1 MQSFYGG
8 PAGQS
13 FEIKQ
18 VFSSYYGPNGAQ
30 EDLTKGWA
38 SSISVGEFIM
48 VSYGKTGDTEYWTN
62 YNYDIDS
69 GDKKN
74 LNSTLWQK
82 AYDESAGTNS
92 GLTYKFITSCIG
104 NTPKITVTL
113 PARVLNANEEPKIET
128 DLSNPDL
135 PIISFELPQSQVL
148 SVKQPTSVLNADKE
162 PSVEY
167 DDDDI
172 NHPKLHFNIPQSQVI
187 QKEAEV
193 TVIKAGGTPTVI
205 LDTDADVNR
214 PTLKFQLPAIQ
225 EFLSDNIR
233 HTVLNANGSPS
244 VSFTYNEEDTLHE
257 HPILNF
263 ELPRSQVM
271 GAPETEVQGPKV
283 DPSVENVSEDVN
295 APRFKFNLPRAVAFY
310 GGDLLGRRPTEEN
323 PDETYTVTD
332 TSFES
337 YEIGDCYV
345 NAPTG
350 FVYTV
355 IAKDKDDNT
364 TCEFKYQACLL
375 SPLPS
380 IKASGINPYVQMGSE
395 YDSAVPQVDRI
406 LNTNG
411 TVEWQLQFEL
421 PQAPKFAVSSSFVG
435 SADQGTVSSQITSEN
450 TVTLNFEIP
459 TGSRLFAGLE
469 VTVDGA
475 TTSIDGAR
483 LGDVYLNSETG
494 VLYTLT
500 SAGWKASEKSI
511 KGPVG
516 DVLNI
521 EADYQLTETA
531 SYAASLENGVAYIEE
546 HYTETIDSHKIFA
559 ITWTLLDNGRDVSY
573 WYFKTNAG
581 EWARAQLTG
590 GVSSLIENAYK
601 ANVDNK
607 TYSINYLNSLIEGKD
622 GETGKLTTYSKAKID
637 ELLATLDDT
646 LITWGSFADLP
657 Q

>member
-18 VFSSYYGPNGAQ
+18 IFSSYYGPNGAQ

-38 SSISVGEFIM
+38 SSISVGEFVM
-48 VSYGKTGDTEYWTN
+48 VSYGKIGETEYWTN

-69 GDKKN
+69 GNKKN

-82 AYDESAGTNS
+82 VYDESAGTNS
-92 GLTYKFITSCIG
+92 GLTYKFITSCTG

-113 PARVLNANEEPKIET
+113 PARVLNANEEPKVET

-135 PIISFELPQSQVL
+135 PVISFELPQSQVL
-148 SVKQPTSVLNADKE
+148 SVDQTSVLNANEE

-167 DDDDI
+167 DDDNI
-172 NHPKLHFNIPQSQVI
+172 NRPTLHFNIPQSQVI

-193 TVIKAGGTPTVI
+193 TVIKAGETPTVI
-205 LDTDADVNR
+205 LDTDANVNR
-214 PTLKFQLPAIQ
+214 PTLKFQLPATQ
-225 EFLSDNIR
+225 EFLSDNIK

-283 DPSVENVSEDVN
+283 DPSVENVSKDVN

-310 GGDLLGRRPTEEN
+310 CGDLLGQRPTVESPN
-323 PDETYTVTD
+323 ETYTVTD

-337 YEIGDCYV
+337 YEVGDCYV

-355 IAKDKDDNT
+355 ITKNDNT

-380 IKASGINPYVQMGSE
+380 ITASGINPYVQEGSE
-395 YDSAVPQVDRI
+395 YDSAVPRVDRI

-411 TVEWQLQFEL
+411 TIGWQLQFGL

-435 SADQGTVSSQITSEN
+435 SAEQGTVSSQITSAN
-450 TVTLNFEIP
+450 TVTLNFKIP

-469 VTVDGA
+469 ITADGA
-475 TTSIDGAR
+475 TTTVDGAR

-500 SAGWKASEKSI
+500 SDGWKASEKSI

-516 DVLNI
+516 DALNI
-521 EADYQLTETA
+521 IADIGQYDSIDKAKAALNNRYANATNKDLYSARVTDSSGAIAYWFYKTENQVGTNDW
-531 SYAASLENGVAYIEE
+531 SYS
-546 HYTETIDSHKIFA
+546 
-559 ITWTLLDNGRDVSY
+559 
-573 WYFKTNAG
+573 
-581 EWARAQLTG
+581 QLTG
-590 GVSSLIENAYK
+590 AVSSFLATIYTTGDDVDSKAYS
-601 ANVDNK
+601 VG
-607 TYSINYLNSLIEGKD
+607 YINSL
-622 GETGKLTTYSKAKID
+622 S
-637 ELLATLDDT
+637 
-646 LITWGSFADLP
+646 TWGTFGDL
-657 Q
+657 

>member
-148 SVKQPTSVLNADKE
+148 SVRQPTSVLNANEE

-172 NHPKLHFNIPQSQVI
+172 NRPILHFNIPQSQVI

-193 TVIKAGGTPTVI
+193 TVIKAGKTPTVI

-214 PTLKFQLPAIQ
+214 PTLKFQLPATQ
-225 EFLSDNIR
+225 EFLSNNIT

-244 VSFTYNEEDTLHE
+244 VSLTYDERDTLHE

-271 GAPETEVQGPKV
+271 DDPETKVQGPKV
-283 DPSVENVSEDVN
+283 NPSVENVSKNVN

-310 GGDLLGRRPTEEN
+310 CGNLLGQRPTEEN
-323 PDETYTVTD
+323 SNETYTVTD

-337 YEIGDCYV
+337 YEVGDCYV
-345 NAPTG
+345 NTPTG

-355 IAKDKDDNT
+355 ITKNDNT

-380 IKASGINPYVQMGSE
+380 ITADGINPYVEGKSG
-395 YDSAVPQVDRI
+395 YDSAVPRVDRI

-411 TVEWQLQFEL
+411 TIGWQLRFGL

-435 SADQGTVSSQITSEN
+435 SAEQGTVSSQITSAN
-450 TVTLNFEIP
+450 TVTLNFKIP
-459 TGSRLFAGLE
+459 TGSKLFAGLE
-469 VTVDGA
+469 ITADGA
-475 TTSIDGAR
+475 TTTVDGAR

-516 DVLNI
+516 DALNI
-521 EADYQLTETA
+521 IADIGQYDSINKAKAALNNKYANATNKDLYSARIINSSGEIAYWFYKTEDQVGTNDW
-531 SYAASLENGVAYIEE
+531 SYS
-546 HYTETIDSHKIFA
+546 
-559 ITWTLLDNGRDVSY
+559 
-573 WYFKTNAG
+573 
-581 EWARAQLTG
+581 QLTG
-590 GVSSLIENAYK
+590 TVSSFLATSYISEG
-601 ANVDNK
+601 VDNK
-607 TYSINYLNSLIEGKD
+607 AYSAGYINS
-622 GETGKLTTYSKAKID
+622 
-637 ELLATLDDT
+637 TLS
-646 LITWGSFADLP
+646 TWGTFGDLP
-657 Q
+657 IN

>member
-135 PIISFELPQSQVL
+135 PVISFELPQSQVL
-148 SVKQPTSVLNADKE
+148 SVIQPTSVLNADEE
-162 PSVEY
+162 PNVEY
-167 DDDDI
+167 ADDDI
-172 NHPKLHFNIPQSQVI
+172 NRPTLHFNIPQSQVI

-193 TVIKAGGTPTVI
+193 TVIKAGETPTVI
-205 LDTDADVNR
+205 LDTDANVNR
-214 PTLKFQLPAIQ
+214 PTLKFQLPATQ
-225 EFLSDNIR
+225 EFLSDNIT
-233 HTVLNANGSPS
+233 HTVLNADGSPS
-244 VSFTYNEEDTLHE
+244 VSFAYNEEDTLHK

-283 DPSVENVSEDVN
+283 NPSVENISEDVN
-295 APRFKFNLPRAVAFY
+295 APKFKFNLPRAVAFY
-310 GGDLLGRRPTEEN
+310 CGDLLGQRPTAETPN
-323 PDETYTVTD
+323 ETYIVTD

-337 YEIGDCYV
+337 YEVGDCYI

-355 IAKDKDDNT
+355 ITKNDNT

-380 IKASGINPYVQMGSE
+380 ITASGINPYVQEGSE
-395 YDSAVPQVDRI
+395 YDSAVPRVDRI

-411 TVEWQLQFEL
+411 TIGWQLQFGL

-435 SADQGTVSSQITSEN
+435 SAEQGTVSSQITSAN
-450 TVTLNFEIP
+450 TVTLNFKIP

-469 VTVDGA
+469 ITADGATTTVDGA
-475 TTSIDGAR
+475 KS
-483 LGDVYLNSETG
+483 GDVYLNSETG
-494 VLYTLT
+494 ILYTLT
-500 SAGWKASEKSI
+500 NGIWKASEKSI
-511 KGPVG
+511 KGPTG
-516 DVLNI
+516 DALNI
-521 EADYQLTETA
+521 VADIGQYNSIDNAKAALNNLYANATNKDLYSARVTDSSGNIAYWFYKTENQVGTNDW
-531 SYAASLENGVAYIEE
+531 SYS
-546 HYTETIDSHKIFA
+546 
-559 ITWTLLDNGRDVSY
+559 
-573 WYFKTNAG
+573 
-581 EWARAQLTG
+581 QLTG
-590 GVSSLIENAYK
+590 AVSNFLATSYISED
-601 ANVDNK
+601 VDNK
-607 TYSINYLNSLIEGKD
+607 AYSAGYINS
-622 GETGKLTTYSKAKID
+622 
-637 ELLATLDDT
+637 TLS
-646 LITWGSFADLP
+646 TWGTFGDL
-657 Q
+657 

>member
-135 PIISFELPQSQVL
+135 PVISFELPQSQVL
-148 SVKQPTSVLNADKE
+148 SVDQPTSVLNADQE

-167 DDDDI
+167 DDDNI
-172 NHPKLHFNIPQSQVI
+172 NHPRLHFNIPQSQVI
-187 QKEAEV
+187 KKEAEV
-193 TVIKAGGTPTVI
+193 TVIKAGETPTVI
-205 LDTDADVNR
+205 LDTDANVNR
-214 PTLKFQLPAIQ
+214 PTLKFQLPATQ
-225 EFLSDNIR
+225 EFLSDNIT
-233 HTVLNANGSPS
+233 HTVLNADGSPS
-244 VSFTYNEEDTLHE
+244 VSFAYNEEDTLHK

-283 DPSVENVSEDVN
+283 DPSVENVSKDVN

-310 GGDLLGRRPTEEN
+310 CGDLLGQRPTVESSN
-323 PDETYTVTD
+323 ETYTVTD

-337 YEIGDCYV
+337 YEVGDCYV

-355 IAKDKDDNT
+355 ITKNDNT

-380 IKASGINPYVQMGSE
+380 ITASGINPYVQEGSE

-411 TVEWQLQFEL
+411 TIGWQLQFRL

-435 SADQGTVSSQITSEN
+435 SAEQGTVSSQITSAN

-459 TGSRLFAGLE
+459 TGSRLFAGLKITADG
-469 VTVDGA
+469 VT
-475 TTSIDGAR
+475 TTIDGAKS
-483 LGDVYLNSETG
+483 GDVYLNSETG
-494 VLYTLT
+494 ILYTLT
-500 SAGWKASEKSI
+500 NGIWKASEKSI
-511 KGPVG
+511 KGPTG
-516 DVLNI
+516 DALNI
-521 EADYQLTETA
+521 VADIGQYNSIDNAKAALNNLYANATNKDLYSARVTDSSGDIAYWFYKTENQVGTNDW
-531 SYAASLENGVAYIEE
+531 SYS
-546 HYTETIDSHKIFA
+546 
-559 ITWTLLDNGRDVSY
+559 
-573 WYFKTNAG
+573 
-581 EWARAQLTG
+581 QLTG
-590 GVSSLIENAYK
+590 VVSSFLATSYISED
-601 ANVDNK
+601 VDNK
-607 TYSINYLNSLIEGKD
+607 AYSAGYINS
-622 GETGKLTTYSKAKID
+622 
-637 ELLATLDDT
+637 TLS
-646 LITWGSFADLP
+646 TWGTFGDLP
-657 Q
+657 

>member
-135 PIISFELPQSQVL
+135 PVISFELPQSQVL
-148 SVKQPTSVLNADKE
+148 SVDQPTSVLNADQE

-167 DDDDI
+167 DDDNI
-172 NHPKLHFNIPQSQVI
+172 NHPRLHFNIPQSQVI
-187 QKEAEV
+187 KKEAEV
-193 TVIKAGGTPTVI
+193 TVIKAGETPTVI
-205 LDTDADVNR
+205 LDTDANVNR
-214 PTLKFQLPAIQ
+214 PTLKFQLPATQ
-225 EFLSDNIR
+225 EFLSDNIT
-233 HTVLNANGSPS
+233 HTVLNADGSPS
-244 VSFTYNEEDTLHE
+244 VSFAYNEEDTLHK

-283 DPSVENVSEDVN
+283 DPSVENVSKDVN

-310 GGDLLGRRPTEEN
+310 CGNLLGRRPTGED
-323 PDETYTVTD
+323 PDETYIVTD

-355 IAKDKDDNT
+355 IAKNNNT

-380 IKASGINPYVQMGSE
+380 ITASGINPYVQEGSE
-395 YDSAVPQVDRI
+395 YDSAVPRVDRI

-411 TVEWQLQFEL
+411 TIGWQLQFGL
-421 PQAPKFAVSSSFVG
+421 PRAPKFAVSSSFVG
-435 SADQGTVSSQITSEN
+435 SAEQGTVSSQITSAN
-450 TVTLNFEIP
+450 TVTLNFKIP

-469 VTVDGA
+469 ITADGA
-475 TTSIDGAR
+475 TTTVDGAR

-500 SAGWKASEKSI
+500 SDGWKASEKSI

-516 DVLNI
+516 DALNI
-521 EADYQLTETA
+521 IADIGQYDSIDKAKAALNNRYANATNKDLYSARVTDSSGAIAYWFYKTENQVGTNDW
-531 SYAASLENGVAYIEE
+531 SYS
-546 HYTETIDSHKIFA
+546 
-559 ITWTLLDNGRDVSY
+559 
-573 WYFKTNAG
+573 
-581 EWARAQLTG
+581 QLTG
-590 GVSSLIENAYK
+590 AVSSFLATSYISEG
-601 ANVDNK
+601 VDNK
-607 TYSINYLNSLIEGKD
+607 AYSAGYINS
-622 GETGKLTTYSKAKID
+622 
-637 ELLATLDDT
+637 TLS
-646 LITWGSFADLP
+646 TWGTFGDL
-657 Q
+657 

>member
-135 PIISFELPQSQVL
+135 PVISFELPQSQVL
-148 SVKQPTSVLNADKE
+148 SVDQPTSVLNADQE

-167 DDDDI
+167 DDDNI
-172 NHPKLHFNIPQSQVI
+172 NHPRLHFNIPQSQVI
-187 QKEAEV
+187 KKEAEV
-193 TVIKAGGTPTVI
+193 TVIKAGETPTVI

-214 PTLKFQLPAIQ
+214 PTLKFQLPATQ
-225 EFLSDNIR
+225 KFLSDNIK
-233 HTVLNANGSPS
+233 HTVLNADGSPS
-244 VSFTYNEEDTLHE
+244 VSFTYDAGDTLHE

-271 GAPETEVQGPKV
+271 DDPETKVQGPRV
-283 DPSVENVSEDVN
+283 NPSVENVSKDVN

-310 GGDLLGRRPTEEN
+310 CGDLLGQRPTKN
-323 PDETYTVTD
+323 PNETYTVTD

-337 YEIGDCYV
+337 YEVGDCYV

-355 IAKDKDDNT
+355 ITKNDNT

-380 IKASGINPYVQMGSE
+380 ITAGGIDPYVEGESG
-395 YDSAVPQVDRI
+395 YDSAVPRVDRI

-411 TVEWQLQFEL
+411 TIGWQLQFEL

-435 SADQGTVSSQITSEN
+435 SAQQGTVSSQITSGN

-469 VTVDGA
+469 ITADGA
-475 TTSIDGAR
+475 TTTVDGAR
-483 LGDVYLNSETG
+483 LGDVYLNSKTG

-516 DVLNI
+516 DALNI
-521 EADYQLTETA
+521 IADIGQYNSINEAK
-531 SYAASLENGVAYIEE
+531 AALNNRY
-546 HYTETIDSHKIFA
+546 
-559 ITWTLLDNGRDVSY
+559 
-573 WYFKTNAG
+573 TNATNKDLYS
-581 EWARAQLTG
+581 ARVTDSSGDIAYWFYKTENQVGTNDWSYSQLTG
-590 GVSSLIENAYK
+590 AVSSFLATSYISEG
-601 ANVDNK
+601 VDNK
-607 TYSINYLNSLIEGKD
+607 AYSAGYINS
-622 GETGKLTTYSKAKID
+622 
-637 ELLATLDDT
+637 TLS
-646 LITWGSFADLP
+646 TWGTFGDL
-657 Q
+657 

>member
-48 VSYGKTGDTEYWTN
+48 VSYGKTGETEYWTN

-82 AYDESAGTNS
+82 VYDESAGTNS

-135 PIISFELPQSQVL
+135 PVISFELPQSQVL
-148 SVKQPTSVLNADKE
+148 SVIQPTSVLNADEE

-167 DDDDI
+167 DNDNI
-172 NHPKLHFNIPQSQVI
+172 NRPTLHFNIPQSQVI
-187 QKEAEV
+187 KKEAEV
-193 TVIKAGGTPTVI
+193 TTIRAGETPTVI
-205 LDTDADVNR
+205 LDTDTDVNR
-214 PTLKFQLPAIQ
+214 PTLKFQLPATQ
-225 EFLSDNIR
+225 EFLSDNIT
-233 HTVLNANGSPS
+233 HTVLNANESPS
-244 VSFTYNEEDTLHE
+244 VSFTYDEGDTLHE

-263 ELPRSQVM
+263 QLPRSQVIDDIL
-271 GAPETEVQGPKV
+271 ETEVQGPKV
-283 DPSVENVSEDVN
+283 NPSVENISKDVN
-295 APRFKFNLPRAVAFY
+295 APKFKFNLPRAVAFY
-310 GGDLLGRRPTEEN
+310 CGDLLGQRPTAETPN
-323 PDETYTVTD
+323 ETYTVTD

-337 YEIGDCYV
+337 YEVGDCYI

-355 IAKDKDDNT
+355 IAKNDNT

-380 IKASGINPYVQMGSE
+380 IKTGGINPYVKGESGG
-395 YDSAVPQVDRI
+395 YDSAVPLVDRI

-411 TVEWQLQFEL
+411 TIEWQLQFRL

-435 SADQGTVSSQITSEN
+435 SAQQGTVSSQITSEN

-459 TGSRLFAGLE
+459 TGSRLFAGLKI
-469 VTVDGA
+469 TADGA
-475 TTSIDGAR
+475 TTTIDGAKS
-483 LGDVYLNSETG
+483 GDVYLNSETG
-494 VLYTLT
+494 ILYTLT
-500 SAGWKASEKSI
+500 TNGSWKASEKSI
-511 KGPVG
+511 KGPTG
-516 DVLNI
+516 DALNI
-521 EADYQLTETA
+521 IADIGKYN
-531 SYAASLENGVAYIEE
+531 S
-546 HYTETIDSHKIFA
+546 IDSAKAALNNLYANATNKDLYSARVTDSSGDIAYWFYKTEA
-559 ITWTLLDNGRDVSY
+559 QVGTNDWSY
-573 WYFKTNAG
+573 S
-581 EWARAQLTG
+581 QLTG
-590 GVSSLIENAYK
+590 AVSSFLTTSYMSED
-601 ANVDNK
+601 VDNK
-607 TYSINYLNSLIEGKD
+607 AYSVGYINSLFNS
-622 GETGKLTTYSKAKID
+622 LS
-637 ELLATLDDT
+637 
-646 LITWGSFADLP
+646 TWGTFNDL
-657 Q
+657 

>member
-148 SVKQPTSVLNADKE
+148 SVRQPTSVLNANEE

-172 NHPKLHFNIPQSQVI
+172 NRPTLHFNIPQSQVI

-193 TVIKAGGTPTVI
+193 TVIKAGETPTVI

-214 PTLKFQLPAIQ
+214 PTLKFQLPATQ
-225 EFLSDNIR
+225 EFLSNNIT

-244 VSFTYNEEDTLHE
+244 VSLTYDERDTLHE

-271 GAPETEVQGPKV
+271 DDPETKVQGPKV
-283 DPSVENVSEDVN
+283 NPSVENVSKNVN

-310 GGDLLGRRPTEEN
+310 CGNLLGQRPTEEN
-323 PDETYTVTD
+323 SNETYTVTD

-337 YEIGDCYV
+337 YEVGDCYV

-355 IAKDKDDNT
+355 ITKNDNT

-380 IKASGINPYVQMGSE
+380 ITASGINPYVQEGSE
-395 YDSAVPQVDRI
+395 YDSAVPRVDRI

-411 TVEWQLQFEL
+411 TIGWQLQFGL

-435 SADQGTVSSQITSEN
+435 SAEQGTVSSQITSAN
-450 TVTLNFEIP
+450 TVTLNFKIP

-469 VTVDGA
+469 ITADGA
-475 TTSIDGAR
+475 TTTVDGAR

-500 SAGWKASEKSI
+500 SAGWKASKKSI

-516 DVLNI
+516 DALNI
-521 EADYQLTETA
+521 IADIGQYDSIDKAKAALNNRYANATNKDLYSARVTDSSGDIAYWFYKTENQVGTNDW
-531 SYAASLENGVAYIEE
+531 SYS
-546 HYTETIDSHKIFA
+546 
-559 ITWTLLDNGRDVSY
+559 
-573 WYFKTNAG
+573 
-581 EWARAQLTG
+581 QLTG
-590 GVSSLIENAYK
+590 AVSSFLATSYISEG
-601 ANVDNK
+601 VDNK
-607 TYSINYLNSLIEGKD
+607 AYSAGYINS
-622 GETGKLTTYSKAKID
+622 
-637 ELLATLDDT
+637 TLS
-646 LITWGSFADLP
+646 TWGTFGDL
-657 Q
+657 

>member
-48 VSYGKTGDTEYWTN
+48 VSYGKTGEPEYWTN

-82 AYDESAGTNS
+82 VYDESAGTNS

-128 DLSNPDL
+128 DLSNLDL

-148 SVKQPTSVLNADKE
+148 SVKQPTSVLNANEE

-172 NHPKLHFNIPQSQVI
+172 NRPTLHFNIPQSQVI

-193 TVIKAGGTPTVI
+193 TVIKAGKTPTVI

-214 PTLKFQLPAIQ
+214 PTLKFQLPATQ
-225 EFLSDNIR
+225 KFLSDNIK
-233 HTVLNANGSPS
+233 HTVLNADGSPS
-244 VSFTYNEEDTLHE
+244 VSFAYNEEDTLHE

-263 ELPRSQVM
+263 KLPRSQVM

-283 DPSVENVSEDVN
+283 NPSVENVSEDVN

-310 GGDLLGRRPTEEN
+310 CGDLLGQRPTKN
-323 PDETYTVTD
+323 PNETYTVTD

-337 YEIGDCYV
+337 YEVGDCYV

-355 IAKDKDDNT
+355 ITKNDNT

-380 IKASGINPYVQMGSE
+380 ITASGINPYVQEGSE

-411 TVEWQLQFEL
+411 TIGWQLQFRL

-435 SADQGTVSSQITSEN
+435 SAEQGTVSSQITSAN

-459 TGSRLFAGLE
+459 TGSRLFAGLKITADE
-469 VTVDGA
+469 VT
-475 TTSIDGAR
+475 TTIDGAKS
-483 LGDVYLNSETG
+483 GDVYLNSETG
-494 VLYTLT
+494 ILYTLT
-500 SAGWKASEKSI
+500 NGKWKASEKSI
-511 KGPVG
+511 KGPTGDALNIIADIGQQNSIDNAKAVLNNQYANATNKDLYSARVTDSSG
-516 DVLNI
+516 DV
-521 EADYQLTETA
+521 AYWFYKTENQVGTNDW
-531 SYAASLENGVAYIEE
+531 SYS
-546 HYTETIDSHKIFA
+546 
-559 ITWTLLDNGRDVSY
+559 
-573 WYFKTNAG
+573 
-581 EWARAQLTG
+581 QLTG
-590 GVSSLIENAYK
+590 AVSSFLATSYISEG
-601 ANVDNK
+601 VDNK
-607 TYSINYLNSLIEGKD
+607 AYSAGYINS
-622 GETGKLTTYSKAKID
+622 
-637 ELLATLDDT
+637 TLS
-646 LITWGSFADLP
+646 TWGTFGDLP
-657 Q
+657 

>member
-18 VFSSYYGPNGAQ
+18 IFSSYYGPNGAQ

-38 SSISVGEFIM
+38 SSISVGEFVM
-48 VSYGKTGDTEYWTN
+48 VSYGKTGETEYWTN

-82 AYDESAGTNS
+82 VYDESAGTNS
-92 GLTYKFITSCIG
+92 GLTYKFITSCTG

-113 PARVLNANEEPKIET
+113 PARVLNANEEPKVET

-135 PIISFELPQSQVL
+135 PVISFELPQSQVL
-148 SVKQPTSVLNADKE
+148 SVDQTSVLNANEE

-167 DDDDI
+167 DDDNI
-172 NHPKLHFNIPQSQVI
+172 NRPTLHFNIPQSQVI

-193 TVIKAGGTPTVI
+193 TVIKAGETPTVI
-205 LDTDADVNR
+205 LDTDANVNR
-214 PTLKFQLPAIQ
+214 PTLKFQLPATQ
-225 EFLSDNIR
+225 EFLSDNIK

-310 GGDLLGRRPTEEN
+310 CGDLLGRRPTTEN

-345 NAPTG
+345 NTPTG

-355 IAKDKDDNT
+355 IAKDDNT

-380 IKASGINPYVQMGSE
+380 IKAGGINPYVQGE
-395 YDSAVPQVDRI
+395 TGYDSAVPRVDRI

-411 TVEWQLQFEL
+411 TVEWQLQFGL

-435 SADQGTVSSQITSEN
+435 SAQQGTVSSEITSAN

-459 TGSRLFAGLE
+459 AGSKLFAGLE
-469 VTVDGA
+469 VTADGA
-475 TTSIDGAR
+475 TTSIDGAKP
-483 LGDVYLNSETG
+483 GDVYLNSETG
-494 VLYTLT
+494 VLYTLLING
-500 SAGWKASEKSI
+500 SWKASEKSI
-511 KGPVG
+511 KGPTG
-516 DVLNI
+516 NALNI
-521 EADYQLTETA
+521 MADIGQYNSINDAKAALNT
-531 SYAASLENGVAYIEE
+531 SYANATNKDLYSVRVKDSSGDIAYWF
-546 HYTETIDSHKIFA
+546 YKTEAQVGTND
-559 ITWTLLDNGRDVSY
+559 WSY
-573 WYFKTNAG
+573 S
-581 EWARAQLTG
+581 QLTG
-590 GVSSLIENAYK
+590 AVSSFLTTSYTDK
-601 ANVDNK
+601 DVDNK
-607 TYSINYLNSLIEGKD
+607 AYSVGYINSL
-622 GETGKLTTYSKAKID
+622 S
-637 ELLATLDDT
+637 
-646 LITWGSFADLP
+646 TWGTFGDL
-657 Q
+657 

>member
-48 VSYGKTGDTEYWTN
+48 VSYGKTGETEYWTN

-82 AYDESAGTNS
+82 VYDESAGTNS

-148 SVKQPTSVLNADKE
+148 SVKQPTSVLNANEE

-172 NHPKLHFNIPQSQVI
+172 NRPTLHFNIPQSQVI

-193 TVIKAGGTPTVI
+193 TVIKAGKTPTVI
-205 LDTDADVNR
+205 LDTDANVNR
-214 PTLKFQLPAIQ
+214 PTLKFQLPATQ
-225 EFLSDNIR
+225 EFLSDNIT
-233 HTVLNANGSPS
+233 HTVLNADGSPS
-244 VSFTYNEEDTLHE
+244 VSFAYNEEDTLHK

-271 GAPETEVQGPKV
+271 GAPETKVQGPKV
-283 DPSVENVSEDVN
+283 DPSVENVSKDVN

-310 GGDLLGRRPTEEN
+310 CGDLLGQRPTVESSN
-323 PDETYTVTD
+323 ETYTVTD

-337 YEIGDCYV
+337 YEVGDCYV

-355 IAKDKDDNT
+355 ITKKDNT

-380 IKASGINPYVQMGSE
+380 ITAGGINPYVQEGSE

-411 TVEWQLQFEL
+411 TIGWQLQFWL

-435 SADQGTVSSQITSEN
+435 SAEQGTVSSQITSAN
-450 TVTLNFEIP
+450 TVTLNFKIP

-469 VTVDGA
+469 ITADGA
-475 TTSIDGAR
+475 TTTVDGAR

-500 SAGWKASEKSI
+500 SDGWKASEKSI

-516 DVLNI
+516 DALNI
-521 EADYQLTETA
+521 IADIGQYDSIDKAKAALNNRYANATNKDLYSARVTDSSGAIAYWFYKTENQVGTNDW
-531 SYAASLENGVAYIEE
+531 SYS
-546 HYTETIDSHKIFA
+546 
-559 ITWTLLDNGRDVSY
+559 
-573 WYFKTNAG
+573 
-581 EWARAQLTG
+581 QLTG
-590 GVSSLIENAYK
+590 AVSSFLATSYISEG
-601 ANVDNK
+601 VDNK
-607 TYSINYLNSLIEGKD
+607 AYSAGYINS
-622 GETGKLTTYSKAKID
+622 
-637 ELLATLDDT
+637 TLS
-646 LITWGSFADLP
+646 TWGTFGDL
-657 Q
+657 

>member
-113 PARVLNANEEPKIET
+113 PARVLNANEEPKVET

-135 PIISFELPQSQVL
+135 PVISFELPQSQVL
-148 SVKQPTSVLNADKE
+148 SVDQTSVLNANEE

-167 DDDDI
+167 NDDNI
-172 NHPKLHFNIPQSQVI
+172 NHPRLHFNIPQSQVI

-193 TVIKAGGTPTVI
+193 TVIEAGGTPTVI
-205 LDTDADVNR
+205 LDTEADVNR

-225 EFLSDNIR
+225 EFLSDNIK
-233 HTVLNANGSPS
+233 HTVLNADGSPS
-244 VSFTYNEEDTLHE
+244 VSFTYDEGDILHE

-271 GAPETEVQGPKV
+271 DDPETEVQGPKV
-283 DPSVENVSEDVN
+283 NPSVENVSENVN

-310 GGDLLGRRPTEEN
+310 CGDLLGQRPTEN
-323 PDETYTVTD
+323 PNETYTVTD

-337 YEIGDCYV
+337 YEVGDCYV

-355 IAKDKDDNT
+355 ITKNDNT

-380 IKASGINPYVQMGSE
+380 ITAGGINPYVQGESG
-395 YDSAVPQVDRI
+395 YDSAVPRVDRI

-411 TVEWQLQFEL
+411 TIEWQLQFRL

-435 SADQGTVSSQITSEN
+435 SAEQGAVSSQITSAN

-459 TGSRLFAGLE
+459 TGSRLFAGLKITADE
-469 VTVDGA
+469 A
-475 TTSIDGAR
+475 TTTIDGAKS
-483 LGDVYLNSETG
+483 GDVYLNSETG

-500 SAGWKASEKSI
+500 NGIWKASEKSI
-511 KGPVG
+511 KGPTG
-516 DVLNI
+516 DALNI
-521 EADYQLTETA
+521 IADIGQYDSIDKAKAALNNRYANATNKDLYSARVTDSSGDIAYWFYKTENQVGTNDW
-531 SYAASLENGVAYIEE
+531 SYS
-546 HYTETIDSHKIFA
+546 
-559 ITWTLLDNGRDVSY
+559 
-573 WYFKTNAG
+573 
-581 EWARAQLTG
+581 QLTG
-590 GVSSLIENAYK
+590 AVSSFLATSYTDK
-601 ANVDNK
+601 DVDNK
-607 TYSINYLNSLIEGKD
+607 AYSVGYINSL
-622 GETGKLTTYSKAKID
+622 S
-637 ELLATLDDT
+637 
-646 LITWGSFADLP
+646 TWGTFGDL
-657 Q
+657 

>member
-113 PARVLNANEEPKIET
+113 PARVLNANEEPKVET

-135 PIISFELPQSQVL
+135 PVISFELPQSQVL
-148 SVKQPTSVLNADKE
+148 SVDQTSVLNANEE

-167 DDDDI
+167 NDDNI
-172 NHPKLHFNIPQSQVI
+172 NHPRLHFNIPQSQVI

-193 TVIKAGGTPTVI
+193 TVIEAGGTPTVI
-205 LDTDADVNR
+205 LDTEADVNR

-225 EFLSDNIR
+225 EFLSDNIK
-233 HTVLNANGSPS
+233 HTVLNADGSPS
-244 VSFTYNEEDTLHE
+244 VSFTYDEGDILHE

-271 GAPETEVQGPKV
+271 DDPETEVQGPKV
-283 DPSVENVSEDVN
+283 NPSVENVSENVN

-310 GGDLLGRRPTEEN
+310 CGDLLGQRPTEN
-323 PDETYTVTD
+323 PNETYTVTD

-337 YEIGDCYV
+337 YEVGDCYV

-355 IAKDKDDNT
+355 ITKNDNT

-380 IKASGINPYVQMGSE
+380 ITASGINPYVQEGSE
-395 YDSAVPQVDRI
+395 YDSAVPRVDRI

-411 TVEWQLQFEL
+411 TIGWQLQFGL

-435 SADQGTVSSQITSEN
+435 SAEQGTVSSQITSAN
-450 TVTLNFEIP
+450 TVTLNFKIP

-469 VTVDGA
+469 ITADGA
-475 TTSIDGAR
+475 TTTVDGAR

-500 SAGWKASEKSI
+500 SDGWKASEKSI

-516 DVLNI
+516 DALNI
-521 EADYQLTETA
+521 IADIGQYDSIDKAKAALNNRYANATNKDLYSARVTDSSGAIAYWFYKTENQVGTNDW
-531 SYAASLENGVAYIEE
+531 SYS
-546 HYTETIDSHKIFA
+546 
-559 ITWTLLDNGRDVSY
+559 
-573 WYFKTNAG
+573 
-581 EWARAQLTG
+581 QLTG
-590 GVSSLIENAYK
+590 AVSSFLATSYISEG
-601 ANVDNK
+601 VDNK
-607 TYSINYLNSLIEGKD
+607 AYSAGYINS
-622 GETGKLTTYSKAKID
+622 
-637 ELLATLDDT
+637 TLS
-646 LITWGSFADLP
+646 TWGTFGDL
-657 Q
+657 

>member
-18 VFSSYYGPNGAQ
+18 IFSSYYGPNGAQ

-38 SSISVGEFIM
+38 SSISVGEFVM
-48 VSYGKTGDTEYWTN
+48 VSYGKTGETEYWTN

-82 AYDESAGTNS
+82 VYDESAGTNS
-92 GLTYKFITSCIG
+92 GLTYKFITSCTG

-113 PARVLNANEEPKIET
+113 PARVLNANEEPKVET

-135 PIISFELPQSQVL
+135 PVISFELPQSQIL
-148 SVKQPTSVLNADKE
+148 SVDQTSVLNANEE

-167 DDDDI
+167 DDDNI
-172 NHPKLHFNIPQSQVI
+172 NHPRLHFNIPQSQVI

-193 TVIKAGGTPTVI
+193 TVIEAGGTPTVI
-205 LDTDADVNR
+205 LDTEADVNR
-214 PTLKFQLPAIQ
+214 PTLKFQLPATQ
-225 EFLSDNIR
+225 EFLSDNIK

-310 GGDLLGRRPTEEN
+310 CGDLLGRRPTTES

-355 IAKDKDDNT
+355 IAKNDNT
-364 TCEFKYQACLL
+364 TCKFKYQACLL

-380 IKASGINPYVQMGSE
+380 ITAGGINPYVQGESG
-395 YDSAVPQVDRI
+395 YDSAVPRVDRI

-411 TVEWQLQFEL
+411 TVKWQLKFGL

-435 SADQGTVSSQITSEN
+435 SAQQGTVSSKITNEN

-459 TGSRLFAGLE
+459 AGSRLFAGLE
-469 VTVDGA
+469 ITANGA
-475 TTSIDGAR
+475 TTTIDGAKP
-483 LGDVYLNSETG
+483 GDVYLNSGTG
-494 VLYTLT
+494 VLYTLID
-500 SAGWKASEKSI
+500 GIWKASEKSI
-511 KGPVG
+511 KGPTG
-516 DVLNI
+516 DALNI
-521 EADYQLTETA
+521 IADIGQYN
-531 SYAASLENGVAYIEE
+531 S
-546 HYTETIDSHKIFA
+546 IDSVKAALNNLYANATNKDLYSARVTDSSGDIAYWFYKTESQVGA
-559 ITWTLLDNGRDVSY
+559 NDWSY
-573 WYFKTNAG
+573 S
-581 EWARAQLTG
+581 QLTG
-590 GVSSLIENAYK
+590 AVDSFLATVYTTED
-601 ANVDNK
+601 VDNK
-607 TYSINYLNSLIEGKD
+607 AYSVGYINSL
-622 GETGKLTTYSKAKID
+622 S
-637 ELLATLDDT
+637 
-646 LITWGSFADLP
+646 TWGTFGDL
-657 Q
+657 

>member
-113 PARVLNANEEPKIET
+113 PARVLNANEEPKVET

-135 PIISFELPQSQVL
+135 PVISFELPQSQVL
-148 SVKQPTSVLNADKE
+148 SVDQTSVLNANEE

-167 DDDDI
+167 NDDNI
-172 NHPKLHFNIPQSQVI
+172 NHPRLHFNIPQSQVI

-193 TVIKAGGTPTVI
+193 TVIEAGGTPTVI
-205 LDTDADVNR
+205 LDTEADVNR

-225 EFLSDNIR
+225 EFLSDNIK
-233 HTVLNANGSPS
+233 HTVLNADGSPS
-244 VSFTYNEEDTLHE
+244 VSFTYDEGDILHE

-271 GAPETEVQGPKV
+271 DDPETEVQGPKV
-283 DPSVENVSEDVN
+283 NPSVENVSENVN

-310 GGDLLGRRPTEEN
+310 CGDLLGQRPTEN
-323 PDETYTVTD
+323 PNETYTVTD

-337 YEIGDCYV
+337 YEVGDCYV

-355 IAKDKDDNT
+355 ITKNDNT

-380 IKASGINPYVQMGSE
+380 ITAGGINPYVQGESG
-395 YDSAVPQVDRI
+395 YDSAVPRVDRI

-411 TVEWQLQFEL
+411 TIEWQLQFRL

-435 SADQGTVSSQITSEN
+435 SAEQGTVSSQITSAN

-459 TGSRLFAGLE
+459 TGSRLFAGLKITADE
-469 VTVDGA
+469 A
-475 TTSIDGAR
+475 TTTIDGAKS
-483 LGDVYLNSETG
+483 GDVYLNSETG

-500 SAGWKASEKSI
+500 NGIWKASEKSI
-511 KGPVG
+511 KGPTG
-516 DVLNI
+516 DALNI
-521 EADYQLTETA
+521 IADIGQYDSIDKAKAALNNR
-531 SYAASLENGVAYIEE
+531 YANATNKDLYSARV
-546 HYTETIDSHKIFA
+546 IDSSGDIAYWFYK
-559 ITWTLLDNGRDVSY
+559 TENQVGTNDWSY
-573 WYFKTNAG
+573 S
-581 EWARAQLTG
+581 QLTG
-590 GVSSLIENAYK
+590 AVSSFLATSYTDK
-601 ANVDNK
+601 DVDNK
-607 TYSINYLNSLIEGKD
+607 AYSVGYINSL
-622 GETGKLTTYSKAKID
+622 S
-637 ELLATLDDT
+637 
-646 LITWGSFADLP
+646 TWGTFGDL
-657 Q
+657 

>member
-135 PIISFELPQSQVL
+135 PVISFELPQSQVL
-148 SVKQPTSVLNADKE
+148 SVDQPTSVLNADQE

-167 DDDDI
+167 DDDNI
-172 NHPKLHFNIPQSQVI
+172 NHPRLHFNIPQSQVI
-187 QKEAEV
+187 KKEAEV
-193 TVIKAGGTPTVI
+193 TVIKAGETPTVI
-205 LDTDADVNR
+205 LDTDANVNR
-214 PTLKFQLPAIQ
+214 PTLKFQLPATQ
-225 EFLSDNIR
+225 EFLSDNIT
-233 HTVLNANGSPS
+233 HTVLNADGSPS
-244 VSFTYNEEDTLHE
+244 VSFAYNEEDTLHK

-271 GAPETEVQGPKV
+271 GAPETKVQGPKV
-283 DPSVENVSEDVN
+283 DPSVENVSKDVN

-310 GGDLLGRRPTEEN
+310 CGDLLGQRPTVGSPN
-323 PDETYTVTD
+323 ETYTVTD

-337 YEIGDCYV
+337 YEVGDCYV

-355 IAKDKDDNT
+355 ITKNNNT

-380 IKASGINPYVQMGSE
+380 ITASGINPYVQEGSE
-395 YDSAVPQVDRI
+395 YDSAVPRVDRI

-411 TVEWQLQFEL
+411 TIGWQLQFGL

-435 SADQGTVSSQITSEN
+435 SAEQGTVSSQITSAN
-450 TVTLNFEIP
+450 TVTLNFKIP

-469 VTVDGA
+469 ITADGA
-475 TTSIDGAR
+475 TTTVDGAR

-500 SAGWKASEKSI
+500 SDGWKASEKSI

-516 DVLNI
+516 DALNI
-521 EADYQLTETA
+521 IADIGQYDSIDKAKAALNNRYANATNKDLYSARVTDSSGAIAYWFYKTENQVGTNDW
-531 SYAASLENGVAYIEE
+531 SYS
-546 HYTETIDSHKIFA
+546 
-559 ITWTLLDNGRDVSY
+559 
-573 WYFKTNAG
+573 
-581 EWARAQLTG
+581 QLTG
-590 GVSSLIENAYK
+590 AVSSFLATSYISEG
-601 ANVDNK
+601 VDNK
-607 TYSINYLNSLIEGKD
+607 AYSAGYINS
-622 GETGKLTTYSKAKID
+622 
-637 ELLATLDDT
+637 TLS
-646 LITWGSFADLP
+646 TWGTFGDL
-657 Q
+657 

>member
-48 VSYGKTGDTEYWTN
+48 ISYGKTGDTEYWTN

-135 PIISFELPQSQVL
+135 PVISFELPQSQVL
-148 SVKQPTSVLNADKE
+148 SVDQPTSVLNADQE

-167 DDDDI
+167 DDDNI
-172 NHPKLHFNIPQSQVI
+172 NHPRLHFNIPQSQVI
-187 QKEAEV
+187 KKEAEV
-193 TVIKAGGTPTVI
+193 TVIKAGETPTVI

-214 PTLKFQLPAIQ
+214 PTLKFQLPATQ
-225 EFLSDNIR
+225 KFLSDNIK
-233 HTVLNANGSPS
+233 HTVLNADGSPS
-244 VSFTYNEEDTLHE
+244 VSFTYDAGDTLHE

-271 GAPETEVQGPKV
+271 DDPETKVQGPRV
-283 DPSVENVSEDVN
+283 NPSVENVSKDVN

-310 GGDLLGRRPTEEN
+310 CGDLLGQRPTKN
-323 PDETYTVTD
+323 PNETYTVTD

-337 YEIGDCYV
+337 YEVGDCYV

-355 IAKDKDDNT
+355 ITKNDNT

-380 IKASGINPYVQMGSE
+380 ITAGGIDPYVEGESG
-395 YDSAVPQVDRI
+395 YDSAVPRVDRI

-411 TVEWQLQFEL
+411 TIGWQLQFEL

-435 SADQGTVSSQITSEN
+435 SAQQGTVSSQITSGN

-469 VTVDGA
+469 ITADGA
-475 TTSIDGAR
+475 TTTVDGAR
-483 LGDVYLNSETG
+483 LGDVYLNSKTG

-516 DVLNI
+516 DALNI
-521 EADYQLTETA
+521 IADIGQYNSINEAK
-531 SYAASLENGVAYIEE
+531 AALNNRY
-546 HYTETIDSHKIFA
+546 
-559 ITWTLLDNGRDVSY
+559 
-573 WYFKTNAG
+573 TNATNKDLYS
-581 EWARAQLTG
+581 ARVTDSSGDIAYWFYKTENQVGTNDWSYSQLTG
-590 GVSSLIENAYK
+590 AVSSFLATSYISEG
-601 ANVDNK
+601 VDNK
-607 TYSINYLNSLIEGKD
+607 AYSAGYINS
-622 GETGKLTTYSKAKID
+622 
-637 ELLATLDDT
+637 TLS
-646 LITWGSFADLP
+646 TWGTFGDL
-657 Q
+657 

>member
-135 PIISFELPQSQVL
+135 PVISFELPQSQVL
-148 SVKQPTSVLNADKE
+148 SVDQPTSVLNANEE

-172 NHPKLHFNIPQSQVI
+172 NRPTLHFNIPQSQVI
-187 QKEAEV
+187 KKEAEV
-193 TVIKAGGTPTVI
+193 TVIKAGETPTVI
-205 LDTDADVNR
+205 LDTDANVNR
-214 PTLKFQLPAIQ
+214 PTLKFQLPATQ
-225 EFLSDNIR
+225 EFLSDNIT
-233 HTVLNANGSPS
+233 HTVLNADGSPS
-244 VSFTYNEEDTLHE
+244 VSFAYNEEDTLHK

-283 DPSVENVSEDVN
+283 DPSVENVSKDVN

-310 GGDLLGRRPTEEN
+310 CGDLLGQRPTVGSPN
-323 PDETYTVTD
+323 ETYTVTD

-337 YEIGDCYV
+337 YEVGDCYV

-355 IAKDKDDNT
+355 ITKNNNT

-380 IKASGINPYVQMGSE
+380 ITASGINPYVQEGSE
-395 YDSAVPQVDRI
+395 YDSAVPRVDRI

-411 TVEWQLQFEL
+411 TIGWQLQFGL

-435 SADQGTVSSQITSEN
+435 SAEQGTVSSQITSAN
-450 TVTLNFEIP
+450 TVTLNFKIP

-469 VTVDGA
+469 ITADGA
-475 TTSIDGAR
+475 TTTVDGAR

-500 SAGWKASEKSI
+500 SDGWKASEKSI

-516 DVLNI
+516 DALNI
-521 EADYQLTETA
+521 IADIGQYDSIDKAKAALNNRYANATNKDLYSARVTDSSGAIAYWFYKTENQVGTNDW
-531 SYAASLENGVAYIEE
+531 SYS
-546 HYTETIDSHKIFA
+546 
-559 ITWTLLDNGRDVSY
+559 
-573 WYFKTNAG
+573 
-581 EWARAQLTG
+581 QLTG
-590 GVSSLIENAYK
+590 AVSSFLATSYISEG
-601 ANVDNK
+601 VDNK
-607 TYSINYLNSLIEGKD
+607 AYSAGYINS
-622 GETGKLTTYSKAKID
+622 
-637 ELLATLDDT
+637 TLS
-646 LITWGSFADLP
+646 TWGTFGDL
-657 Q
+657 

>member
-135 PIISFELPQSQVL
+135 PVISFELPQSQVL
-148 SVKQPTSVLNADKE
+148 SVDQPTSVLNADQE

-167 DDDDI
+167 DDDNI
-172 NHPKLHFNIPQSQVI
+172 NHPRLHFNIPQSQVI
-187 QKEAEV
+187 KKEAEV
-193 TVIKAGGTPTVI
+193 TVIKAGETPTVI
-205 LDTDADVNR
+205 LDTDANVNR
-214 PTLKFQLPAIQ
+214 PTLKFQLPATQ
-225 EFLSDNIR
+225 EFLSDNIT
-233 HTVLNANGSPS
+233 HTVLNADGSPS
-244 VSFTYNEEDTLHE
+244 VSFAYNEEDTLHK

-283 DPSVENVSEDVN
+283 DPSVENVSKDVN

-310 GGDLLGRRPTEEN
+310 CGDLLGQRPTVESPN
-323 PDETYTVTD
+323 ETYTVTD

-337 YEIGDCYV
+337 YEVGDCYV

-355 IAKDKDDNT
+355 ITKNDNT

-380 IKASGINPYVQMGSE
+380 ITASGINPYVQEGSE
-395 YDSAVPQVDRI
+395 YDSAVPRVDRI

-411 TVEWQLQFEL
+411 TIRWQLQFGL

-435 SADQGTVSSQITSEN
+435 SAEQGTVSSQITSAN
-450 TVTLNFEIP
+450 TVTLNFKIP
-459 TGSRLFAGLE
+459 IGSRLFAGLE
-469 VTVDGA
+469 ITADGA
-475 TTSIDGAR
+475 TTTVDGAR

-500 SAGWKASEKSI
+500 SDGWKASEKSI

-516 DVLNI
+516 DALNI
-521 EADYQLTETA
+521 IADIGQYDSIDKAKAALNNL
-531 SYAASLENGVAYIEE
+531 YANATNKDLYSARVTYSSGDVAYWF
-546 HYTETIDSHKIFA
+546 YKTKNQVGTND
-559 ITWTLLDNGRDVSY
+559 WSY
-573 WYFKTNAG
+573 S
-581 EWARAQLTG
+581 QLTG
-590 GVSSLIENAYK
+590 AVSNFLATSYISEG
-601 ANVDNK
+601 VDNK
-607 TYSINYLNSLIEGKD
+607 AYSAGYINS
-622 GETGKLTTYSKAKID
+622 
-637 ELLATLDDT
+637 TLS
-646 LITWGSFADLP
+646 TWGTFGDLP
-657 Q
+657 

>member
-135 PIISFELPQSQVL
+135 PVISFELPQSQVL
-148 SVKQPTSVLNADKE
+148 SVDQPTSVLNADQE

-167 DDDDI
+167 DDDNI
-172 NHPKLHFNIPQSQVI
+172 NHPRLHFNIPQSQVI
-187 QKEAEV
+187 KKEAEV
-193 TVIKAGGTPTVI
+193 TVIKAGETPTVI
-205 LDTDADVNR
+205 LDTDANVNR
-214 PTLKFQLPAIQ
+214 PTLKFQLPATQ
-225 EFLSDNIR
+225 EFLSDNIT
-233 HTVLNANGSPS
+233 HTVLNADGSPS
-244 VSFTYNEEDTLHE
+244 VSFAYNEEDTLHK

-283 DPSVENVSEDVN
+283 DPSVENVSKDVN

-310 GGDLLGRRPTEEN
+310 CGDLLGQRPTVESPN
-323 PDETYTVTD
+323 ETYTVTD

-337 YEIGDCYV
+337 YEVGDCYV

-355 IAKDKDDNT
+355 ITKNDNT

-380 IKASGINPYVQMGSE
+380 ITASGINPYVQEGSE
-395 YDSAVPQVDRI
+395 YDSAVPRVDRI

-411 TVEWQLQFEL
+411 TIGWQLQFGL
-421 PQAPKFAVSSSFVG
+421 PRAPKFAVSSSFVG
-435 SADQGTVSSQITSEN
+435 SAEQGTVSSQITSAN
-450 TVTLNFEIP
+450 TVTLNFKIP

-469 VTVDGA
+469 ITADGA
-475 TTSIDGAR
+475 TTTVDGAR

-500 SAGWKASEKSI
+500 SDGWKASEKSI

-516 DVLNI
+516 DALNI
-521 EADYQLTETA
+521 IADIGQYDSIDKAKAALNNRYANATNKDLYSARVTDSSGAIAYWFYKTENQVGTNDW
-531 SYAASLENGVAYIEE
+531 SYS
-546 HYTETIDSHKIFA
+546 
-559 ITWTLLDNGRDVSY
+559 
-573 WYFKTNAG
+573 
-581 EWARAQLTG
+581 QLTG
-590 GVSSLIENAYK
+590 AVSSFLATSYISEG
-601 ANVDNK
+601 VDNK
-607 TYSINYLNSLIEGKD
+607 AYSAGYINS
-622 GETGKLTTYSKAKID
+622 
-637 ELLATLDDT
+637 TLS
-646 LITWGSFADLP
+646 TWGTFSDL
-657 Q
+657 

>member
-18 VFSSYYGPNGAQ
+18 IFSSYYGPNGAQ

-38 SSISVGEFIM
+38 SSISVGEFVM
-48 VSYGKTGDTEYWTN
+48 VSYGKTGETEYWTN

-82 AYDESAGTNS
+82 VYDESAETNS
-92 GLTYKFITSCIG
+92 GLTYKFITSCTG

-113 PARVLNANEEPKIET
+113 PARVLNANEEPKVET

-135 PIISFELPQSQVL
+135 PVINFELPQSQVL
-148 SVKQPTSVLNADKE
+148 SVDQTSVLNADKE

-167 DDDDI
+167 NYDDI
-172 NHPKLHFNIPQSQVI
+172 NHPTLHFNIPQSQVI
-187 QKEAEV
+187 KKEAEV
-193 TVIKAGGTPTVI
+193 TIIKAGETPTVI
-205 LDTDADVNR
+205 LDTEADVNR
-214 PTLKFQLPAIQ
+214 PTLKFQLPATQ
-225 EFLSDNIR
+225 EFLSDNIT

-244 VSFTYNEEDTLHE
+244 VSFTYNKEDTLHK

-310 GGDLLGRRPTEEN
+310 YGELLGKRPTEEN
-323 PDETYTVTD
+323 PNETYIVTNS
-332 TSFES
+332 SFES
-337 YEIGDCYV
+337 YKVGDYYI
-345 NAPTG
+345 NTPTG
-350 FVYTV
+350 FVYIV
-355 IAKDKDDNT
+355 IAKKDNT

-380 IKASGINPYVQMGSE
+380 IKASGINPYVQVGSE
-395 YDSAVPQVDRI
+395 YNSAVPRVDRI

-411 TVEWQLQFEL
+411 TVEWQLQFGL
-421 PQAPKFAVSSSFVG
+421 PRVPKFTVSSSFVG

-450 TVTLNFEIP
+450 TVTLNFKIP

-601 ANVDNK
+601 TNVDNK

-657 Q
+657 R

>member
-48 VSYGKTGDTEYWTN
+48 ISYGKTGDTEYWTN

-135 PIISFELPQSQVL
+135 PVISFELPQSQVL
-148 SVKQPTSVLNADKE
+148 SVDQPTSVLNADQE

-167 DDDDI
+167 DDDNI
-172 NHPKLHFNIPQSQVI
+172 NHPRLHFNIPQSQVI
-187 QKEAEV
+187 KKEAEV
-193 TVIKAGGTPTVI
+193 TVIKAGETPTVI

-214 PTLKFQLPAIQ
+214 PTLKFQLPATQ
-225 EFLSDNIR
+225 KFLSDNIK
-233 HTVLNANGSPS
+233 HTVLNADGSPS
-244 VSFTYNEEDTLHE
+244 VSFTYDAGDTLHE

-271 GAPETEVQGPKV
+271 DDPETKVQGPRV
-283 DPSVENVSEDVN
+283 NPSVENVSKDVN

-310 GGDLLGRRPTEEN
+310 CGDLLGQRPTKN
-323 PDETYTVTD
+323 PNETYTVTD

-337 YEIGDCYV
+337 YEVGDCYV

-355 IAKDKDDNT
+355 ITKNDNT

-380 IKASGINPYVQMGSE
+380 ITAGGIDPYVEGESG
-395 YDSAVPQVDRI
+395 YDSAVPRVDRI

-411 TVEWQLQFEL
+411 TIGWQLQFEL

-435 SADQGTVSSQITSEN
+435 SAQQGTVSSQITSGN

-469 VTVDGA
+469 ITADGA
-475 TTSIDGAR
+475 TTTVDGAR
-483 LGDVYLNSETG
+483 LGDVYLNSKTG

-516 DVLNI
+516 DALNI
-521 EADYQLTETA
+521 IADIGQYNSINEAK
-531 SYAASLENGVAYIEE
+531 AALNNRY
-546 HYTETIDSHKIFA
+546 
-559 ITWTLLDNGRDVSY
+559 
-573 WYFKTNAG
+573 TNATNKDLYS
-581 EWARAQLTG
+581 ARVTDSSGDIAYWFYKTENQVGTNDWSYSQLTG
-590 GVSSLIENAYK
+590 AVSNFLATSYISEG
-601 ANVDNK
+601 VDNK
-607 TYSINYLNSLIEGKD
+607 AYSAGYINS
-622 GETGKLTTYSKAKID
+622 
-637 ELLATLDDT
+637 TLS
-646 LITWGSFADLP
+646 TWGTFGDL
-657 Q
+657 

>member
-135 PIISFELPQSQVL
+135 PVISFELPQSQVL
-148 SVKQPTSVLNADKE
+148 SVDQPTSVLNADQE

-167 DDDDI
+167 DDDNI
-172 NHPKLHFNIPQSQVI
+172 NHPRLHFNIPQSQVI
-187 QKEAEV
+187 KKEAEV
-193 TVIKAGGTPTVI
+193 TVIKAGETPTVI
-205 LDTDADVNR
+205 LDTDANVNR
-214 PTLKFQLPAIQ
+214 PTLKFQLPATQ
-225 EFLSDNIR
+225 EFLSDNIT
-233 HTVLNANGSPS
+233 HTVLNADGSPS
-244 VSFTYNEEDTLHE
+244 VSFAYNEEDTLHK

-283 DPSVENVSEDVN
+283 DPSVENVSKDVN

-310 GGDLLGRRPTEEN
+310 CGDLLGQRPTVESPN
-323 PDETYTVTD
+323 ETYTVTD

-337 YEIGDCYV
+337 YEVGDCYV

-355 IAKDKDDNT
+355 ITKNDNT

-380 IKASGINPYVQMGSE
+380 ITASGINPYVQEGSE
-395 YDSAVPQVDRI
+395 YDSTVPRVDRI

-411 TVEWQLQFEL
+411 TIGWQLQFGL

-435 SADQGTVSSQITSEN
+435 SAEQGTVSSQITSAN
-450 TVTLNFEIP
+450 TVTLNFKIP

-469 VTVDGA
+469 ITADGA
-475 TTSIDGAR
+475 TTTVDGAR

-500 SAGWKASEKSI
+500 SDGWKASEKSI

-516 DVLNI
+516 DALNI
-521 EADYQLTETA
+521 IADIGQYDSIDKAKAALNNRYANATNKDLYSARVTDSSGAIAYWFYKTENQVGTNDW
-531 SYAASLENGVAYIEE
+531 SYS
-546 HYTETIDSHKIFA
+546 
-559 ITWTLLDNGRDVSY
+559 
-573 WYFKTNAG
+573 
-581 EWARAQLTG
+581 QLTG
-590 GVSSLIENAYK
+590 AVSSFLATSYISEG
-601 ANVDNK
+601 VDNK
-607 TYSINYLNSLIEGKD
+607 AYSAGYINS
-622 GETGKLTTYSKAKID
+622 
-637 ELLATLDDT
+637 TLS
-646 LITWGSFADLP
+646 TWGTFRDL
-657 Q
+657 

>member
-82 AYDESAGTNS
+82 VYDESAGTNS

-104 NTPKITVTL
+104 NTPKIMVTL

-135 PIISFELPQSQVL
+135 PVISFELPQSQVL
-148 SVKQPTSVLNADKE
+148 SVIQPTSVLNADEE

-167 DDDDI
+167 DNDNI
-172 NHPKLHFNIPQSQVI
+172 NRPTLHFNIPQSQVI
-187 QKEAEV
+187 KKEAEV
-193 TVIKAGGTPTVI
+193 TMIRAGEAPTVI

-214 PTLKFQLPAIQ
+214 PTLKFQLPATQ
-225 EFLSDNIR
+225 EFLSDNIT
-233 HTVLNANGSPS
+233 HTVLNANESPS
-244 VSFTYNEEDTLHE
+244 VSFTYDEGDTLHE

-271 GAPETEVQGPKV
+271 DVPETEVQGPKV
-283 DPSVENVSEDVN
+283 NPSVENVSEDVN

-310 GGDLLGRRPTEEN
+310 CGDLLGQRPTAETPN
-323 PDETYTVTD
+323 ETYTVTD

-337 YEIGDCYV
+337 YEVGDCYV

-355 IAKDKDDNT
+355 ITKNDNT
-364 TCEFKYQACLL
+364 TCEFKYQACFL

-380 IKASGINPYVQMGSE
+380 IKAGGINPYVQEGSG
-395 YDSAVPQVDRI
+395 YDSTVPRVDRI

-411 TVEWQLQFEL
+411 TIEWELQFGL
-421 PQAPKFAVSSSFVG
+421 PRAPKFAVSSSFVG
-435 SADQGTVSSQITSEN
+435 SAEQGTVSSQITSEN
-450 TVTLNFEIP
+450 TVTLNFKIP
-459 TGSRLFAGLE
+459 AGSRMFAGLE
-469 VTVDGA
+469 ITADGA
-475 TTSIDGAR
+475 TTTIDGAKS
-483 LGDVYLNSETG
+483 GDVYLNSETG
-494 VLYTLT
+494 ILYTLT
-500 SAGWKASEKSI
+500 TNGSWKASEKSI
-511 KGPVG
+511 KGPTG
-516 DVLNI
+516 DALNI
-521 EADYQLTETA
+521 IADIGQYDSIDSAKAALNNLYANATNKDLYSARVTDSSGDIAYWFYKTETQVGTNNW
-531 SYAASLENGVAYIEE
+531 SYS
-546 HYTETIDSHKIFA
+546 
-559 ITWTLLDNGRDVSY
+559 
-573 WYFKTNAG
+573 
-581 EWARAQLTG
+581 QLTG
-590 GVSSLIENAYK
+590 AVSSFLTTIYTTDD
-601 ANVDNK
+601 VDNK
-607 TYSINYLNSLIEGKD
+607 AYSVGYINSL
-622 GETGKLTTYSKAKID
+622 S
-637 ELLATLDDT
+637 
-646 LITWGSFADLP
+646 TWGTFEDLLK
-657 Q
+657 